1 MKFLKNFFS
10 IIVLSIIFV
19 YITNI
24 SAIPEKLILFQN
36 EEYKL
41 NLLKG
46 INISDTTNEN
56 TIKTDIIG
64 NIELKLK
71 ALGIIPV
78 KDISVSVVPEQ
89 LVIPAGETLGV
100 RLYSKGVLV
109 VGKSIVEGIDG
120 NDYEPY
126 VNTNIEVG
134 DIILEINGE
143 TIENIDELKKAVEES
158 NGRELV
164 IKYEKN
170 GKLLE
175 GEILPI
181 KAIDGNEYKIGLW
194 VRDGAMGIGTLS
206 FVDLNTGKFAALG
219 HGVSDTDTKEKIIL
233 DSGTLNDAK
242 IVSITKGKKDN
253 PGEILGVLD
262 SNNVLGSIDKNSN
275 IGIYGS
281 LTNKKLSEFEE
292 NKAVKVAS
300 RNEIELG
307 KATILCTVED
317 GKKEE
322 FEIEVQKKYLD
333 RNASSKC
340 MIIKVTDKRL
350 LEKTGGIIQGM
361 SGSPILQNGKLIR
374 LYNTCIFE

>member
-340 MIIKVTDKRL
+340 MIIKVTYKRL